1 MKLNELLKDFRNKC
15 EFVESKEITKVG
27 KVRIFHIKTKNK
39 RSVSYLATVLKNG
52 ELIDKVII
60 AENKIKGTVAQVKK
74 ILKQSKNS
82 SSYNNVLNGFRN
94 TEKITKKAEKIK
106 SKIEEKVKKKMVD
119 YKYKNDKE
127 KKDVFFVWFAYAYI
141 REHLVDL
148 GALHIDKN
156 DNYTLKSDDFINKK
170 VFDILKSIGQELSSR
185 GVVTGS
191 IKFDIIKEEHKKI
204 HKKVLNYFKGNDEF
218 YHIVIG
224 LYLITLWKNDVK
236 FKTLKA
242 LNIDYKFVADL
253 LESLFESDFIEN
265 KVYEDSEDFAKLI
278 YREIY
283 GEHIMTHKET
293 KEMFNKI
300 KTPS

>member
-1 MKLNELLKDFRNKC
+1 
-15 EFVESKEITKVG
+15 
-27 KVRIFHIKTKNK
+27 
-39 RSVSYLATVLKNG
+39 
-52 ELIDKVII
+52 
-60 AENKIKGTVAQVKK
+60 
-74 ILKQSKNS
+74 
-82 SSYNNVLNGFRN
+82 
-94 TEKITKKAEKIK
+94 
-106 SKIEEKVKKKMVD
+106 
-119 YKYKNDKE
+119 
-127 KKDVFFVWFAYAYI
+127 
-141 REHLVDL
+141 
-148 GALHIDKN
+148 
-156 DNYTLKSDDFINKK
+156 
-170 VFDILKSIGQELSSR
+170 
-185 GVVTGS
+185 
-191 IKFDIIKEEHKKI
+191 
-204 HKKVLNYFKGNDEF
+204 LNYFKGNDEF